1 MFKLVYFSAEKQAE
15 LELSFHTECG
25 SADCATVDIFKNCT
39 IECNTNGVVMIRD
52 ANKNFLFTGIVPV
65 IYK

>member
-15 LELSFHTECG
+15 LELSYHTQGG
-25 SADCATVDIFKNCT
+25 SADCATVESFKNFTVECT
-39 IECNTNGVVMIRD
+39 TKGVVVIRD
-52 ANKNFLFTGIVPV
+52 AERNFLFTGIVPV